1 VACAPSPP
9 ARVWC
14 PRCVR
19 STDRHVLHL
28 PPRPNPCSPDGRH
41 GEATRRPCGAP
52 RTAVASAVGDR
63 LPVCSPGWWRCVS
76 RRAGPGRSSH
86 IDDTTIE
93 ADVSVGS
100 SVTRRRIVD
109 EILGEAEAVDSAEA
123 LAVADRR
130 GDESPDRW
138 VDCGDRRV
146 RLRKALRRLG
156 ADPEGG
162 WARILRLSGSRAD
175 PDLRVAADRPGS
187 LRARAALGE
196 SLV

>member
-1 VACAPSPP
+1 MDDMVKLLD
-9 ARVWC
+9 ARAARPELLSRQPLETVC
-14 PRCVR
+14 RCV
-19 STDRHVLHL
+19 H
-28 PPRPNPCSPDGRH
+28 PDGGVVYR
-41 GEATRRPCGAP
+41 GGL
-52 RTAVASAVGDR
+52 VQ
-63 LPVCSPGWWRCVS
+63 
-76 RRAGPGRSSH
+76 AGVVT